1 MVPCF
6 LHYEVKWN
14 NLWDNITFLDLSE
27 VSDSVHWRGGGGM
40 KMSKYFQFMAT
51 SKLLVTYRVWNNH
64 NFRIKLLY
72 L

>member
-27 VSDSVHWRGGGGM
+27 VSDSVHWRGGDE
-40 KMSKYFQFMAT
+40 
-51 SKLLVTYRVWNNH
+51 NE
-64 NFRIKLLY
+64 
-72 L
+72 

>member
-27 VSDSVHWRGGGGM
+27 VSDSVHLGCGRGDE
-40 KMSKYFQFMAT
+40 
-51 SKLLVTYRVWNNH
+51 NE
-64 NFRIKLLY
+64 
-72 L
+72 